1 MEWFKKKLP
10 GEKREGGSAVVV
22 ENPTTHEVVRAE
34 SLSEVPG
41 ELQENNIQ
49 WKEAA

>member
-10 GEKREGGSAVVV
+10 GEKREGGNPVVV
-22 ENPTTHEVVRAE
+22 ENPSTHEVVRAD
-34 SLSEVPG
+34 SPSVVAS
-41 ELQENNIQ
+41 ELQTNNEQ